1 MHYLIRVNFSVE
13 ERSLSVIG
21 FRTNGQKFVPTSFS
35 LENLPKK
42 PLSLVKIIDLVAEPK
57 KNTTSVKSGV
67 LLFGFRSGHL
77 LKIQLLN
84 NQVKI
89 LEKYNQT
96 IEKEGMMIKLTSRIF
111 SNDDFYK
118 PWVQSPVRIIDH
130 YNTSPK
136 FKTITMIGNMLAM
149 HKQLTSARDMDIQQ
163 TYK

>member
-1 MHYLIRVNFSVE
+1 
-13 ERSLSVIG
+13 
-21 FRTNGQKFVPTSFS
+21 
-35 LENLPKK
+35 
-42 PLSLVKIIDLVAEPK
+42 VKIIDLVAEPK

-96 IEKEGMMIKLTSRIF
+96 IEKEGMMLKLTNRIF

-130 YNTSPK
+130 YSTSPK
-136 FKTITMIGNMLAM
+136 YKTITMIGNMLTL
-149 HKQLTSARDMDIQQ
+149 HKQLTSARDMDVQQ